1 MSYVGVGAV
10 EPWGRNAAEQDEVYL
25 WRATLTGAN
34 IRTQVDVKALA
45 DSGAKAA
52 TGLGLDLRGV
62 TVSKRDDAHA
72 DVDLVFTSKET
83 LIYPP
88 GTTPSAADVGT
99 RMKAALSAQFPRLTI
114 SNARW
119 EQITDAAPKH
129 AALDFWLSH
138 YILWDTPAGSIPMLA
153 ESKPTHASALFK
165 GLYQGRA
172 EDGIKL
178 KKWPKDEPFTPGGG
192 GSGSGLNKD
201 DTIWWVLGFG
211 ALAWIAYHQS
221 QKPGAAR

>member
-10 EPWGRNAAEQDEVYL
+10 ESWGRNAAEQDEVYL
-25 WRATLTGAN
+25 WRATFTGAN
-34 IRTQVDVKALA
+34 IRTQVDVKSIA

-62 TVSKRDDAHA
+62 TVAKHDDSHS
-72 DVDLVFTSKET
+72 DIDLVFTSKET

-88 GTTPSAADVGT
+88 GATPSATDVGE
-99 RMKAALSAQFPRLTI
+99 RLKSALAAQFPRLTI

-119 EQITDAAPKH
+119 EQITDDVPKH
-129 AALDFWLSH
+129 PALDFWLSH
-138 YILWDTPAGSIPMLA
+138 YVLWDTPAGSAPMFS
-153 ESKPTHASALFK
+153 ESKPTQASALFK

-172 EDGIKL
+172 EDGIQL
-178 KKWPKDEPFTPGGG
+178 KEWPKDEPFKPGGG
-192 GSGSGLNKD
+192 APGLSGSDN
-201 DTIWWVLGFG
+201 TIWWVLGFG

-221 QKPGAAR
+221 KKPGAAR